1 VPQQERVSTTDPD
14 ATYATKG
21 GPAAR
26 PRLGK
31 NDCLRDVAAQSQK
44 SRSSVCGVEE
54 PNRPASCTTTSA
66 EVRSRAVLPGG
77 HRSEPATA
85 SSLPHPNTETAATHH
100 RVSKDLARTLY
111 FGTSQRPSD
120 SFLTA
125 SFSTAT
131 AHLTTYPRIWIAG
144 EMGIF
149 RQLGKSSLIE
159 VRVSPEFRFSEGGT
173 SLRETF
179 HGNFATSDDRWG
191 TGEKSSS
198 ITRCEDGGLHTR
210 IGRR

>member
-1 VPQQERVSTTDPD
+1 LEAGLVRGEHLSVDGSFIQANASTASRIPREQLAEAVQVKRTVREYLAEVEQENATEEAVPQQERVSTTDPD

-77 HRSEPATA
+77 HRSEPETA

-131 AHLTTYPRIWIAG
+131 ALSTSY
-144 EMGIF
+144 
-149 RQLGKSSLIE
+149 
-159 VRVSPEFRFSEGGT
+159 SPNALLPG
-173 SLRETF
+173 
-179 HGNFATSDDRWG
+179 
-191 TGEKSSS
+191 
-198 ITRCEDGGLHTR
+198 
-210 IGRR
+210 